1 MNDMDR
7 VYSDRLIKF
16 IINKIFVCFVIVLFV
31 RKLVGVIFVVKC
43 VIGFVVKVIWV
54 GEIFGGFSFKRYFS
68 VFVIVEF
75 DIFYYLWFWEVCFIY
90 DFLEFVFCYIKK
102 CSF

>member
-43 VIGFVVKVIWV
+43 VIGFVVKVI
-54 GEIFGGFSFKRYFS
+54 
-68 VFVIVEF
+68 
-75 DIFYYLWFWEVCFIY
+75 
-90 DFLEFVFCYIKK
+90 
-102 CSF
+102 